1 MIANAS
7 CVVTDSFHGT
17 AFSVNF
23 NIPFYTVVSVKK
35 KNNSRMESLLRYVGL
50 MDRMVRDNVGVKCF
64 SLTTYDKNK
73 VNNRLLELRKLS
85 VDFINNSINC

>member
-1 MIANAS
+1 
-7 CVVTDSFHGT
+7 
-17 AFSVNF
+17 
-23 NIPFYTVVSVKK
+23 
-35 KNNSRMESLLRYVGL
+35 MESLLRYVGL